1 MAKLSVIIKGNI
13 GDSSRHSRT
22 NIIIFIIIIIIIIV
36 VVVVVVTPSCIAP
49 YNVHLLATLG
59 RPC

>member
-13 GDSSRHSRT
+13 GDSSRHART
-22 NIIIFIIIIIIIIV
+22 NIIIFIIIIIIII
-36 VVVVVVTPSCIAP
+36 VVVVVTPSCIAP